1 MPTDVH
7 QMGDNMGETTP
18 SSDPAIPMR
27 ALWGSEDY
35 GKTDSVQGEGHELN
49 AAHKSS
55 SADKLRRVSIDGL
68 TSYDLH
74 PPPPSISDANAE
86 YLASRL
92 FSADHLDVILKDVH
106 QYRRFRAFLERFHP
120 QMAATLKRYLESQK
134 ALVAIRY
141 ANALA
146 DSVSASRPPQSQRPS
161 RSPSVKSDIDTD
173 FTSFSQRAVQ
183 ELVNEALPAYITFR
197 MITVVTECLVKDI
210 TATNTPFM
218 RDLVQGLAEVF
229 CLSDPNQ
236 PDNPLVFASEGMSI
250 RPTASASLLTCQL
263 RVLQYY
269 TIQPRP
275 DHWEE
280 LQVLAGA
287 QYFQGGYQTHIY
299 RAA

>member
-1 MPTDVH
+1 
-7 QMGDNMGETTP
+7 MGDTMGETTP
-18 SSDPAIPMR
+18 SSDPAIAMQAP
-27 ALWGSEDY
+27 WGYDDY
-35 GKTDSVQGEGHELN
+35 GKTDSVQEEGHGQN
-49 AAHKSS
+49 ATHKSS
-55 SADKLRRVSIDGL
+55 LADKLRRVSIDGL

-74 PPPPSISDANAE
+74 PPPPSVSDANAE

-92 FSADHLDVILKDVH
+92 FSADHLDVILQDAQ
-106 QYRRFRAFLERFHP
+106 QYRRFRSFLERFHP
-120 QMAATLKRYLESQK
+120 QLAATLKRYLESQK
-134 ALVAIRY
+134 ALAAIRY

-146 DSVSASRPPQSQRPS
+146 DSVSASRPPHSQRPS
-161 RSPSVKSDIDTD
+161 RSPSVKSDVDTD
-173 FTSFSQRAVQ
+173 FTSFSQKAVQ

-250 RPTASASLLTCQL
+250 RSKAPASLLTFRL

-269 TIQPRP
+269 TIQPRT

-280 LQVLAGA
+280 LQIFARA
-287 QYFQGGYQTHIY
+287 QHFKGGYQTHIY